1 MDRAAAASAI
11 EAFLRAL
18 GRTEPELAGTGA
30 RVAQMFAE
38 DLCAGYEVD
47 TRELIAKSTIAGSM
61 GQAPPSTLVVV
72 RDLHIV
78 TTCPHHLLPSI
89 GTATV
94 AFQASGRLLGLG
106 TVAAVVDAHARRLA
120 LQEQLG
126 EAIVADLDQG
136 LAPTWVGC
144 RIVLTH
150 GCMVAR
156 GERAVGTT
164 VETVALRAPDERR
177 AEAYQALRVGGT

>member
-1 MDRAAAASAI
+1 MIDRAAAATAI

-18 GRTEPELAGTGA
+18 GRSEPELADTGA
-30 RVAQMFAE
+30 RVAQMFAD
-38 DLCAGYEVD
+38 DLCAGYAVD
-47 TRELIAKSTIAGSM
+47 TRELVAKSTLA
-61 GQAPPSTLVVV
+61 AEASTLVVV

-106 TVAAVVDAHARRLA
+106 SVAALVDAHARRLA

-126 EAIVADLDQG
+126 EAIVGDLDAG

-164 VETVALRAPDERR
+164 VETVALRSADAWRS
-177 AEAYQALRVGGT
+177 EAYRALRVGGA